1 MWDELVKV
9 YSNVEPLFFVAA
21 TNYLAQ
27 FSLLGHMKGFLGC
40 SECLIDT
47 TTWPCLVGLLNLLL
61 LLQKPKAN
69 QRAQKPQLLLPKATF
84 DVVQN

>member
-1 MWDELVKV
+1 
-9 YSNVEPLFFVAA
+9 
-21 TNYLAQ
+21 
-27 FSLLGHMKGFLGC
+27 MKGFLGC

-69 QRAQKPQLLLPKATF
+69 QRAQKATTAFTQSNFYCSTKLKAPLPLLSATF
-84 DVVQN
+84 EVKKLSTCHWL